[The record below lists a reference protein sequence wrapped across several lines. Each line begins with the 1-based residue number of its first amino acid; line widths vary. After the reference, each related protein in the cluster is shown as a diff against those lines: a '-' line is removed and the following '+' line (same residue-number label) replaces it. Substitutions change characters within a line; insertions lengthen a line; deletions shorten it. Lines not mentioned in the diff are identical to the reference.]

1 MRLSGRIRTR
11 LPAAIGMRDH
21 GIVPINWTTIA
32 AELQRNW
39 TLPTGQEMVKLFH
52 EHYLPYGLLV
62 DSFEAATAIRKA
74 S

>member
-1 MRLSGRIRTR
+1 
-11 LPAAIGMRDH
+11 MRDH